1 MNLGGYFPLPRTS
14 NRWAIPSP
22 QPMKFAKLSRI
33 SGFTLIEVMMAATIL
48 LLGIVGMMHAITSG
62 TEMLDT
68 SRKQTLAG
76 QIIQNEIERVRLL
89 KWSEVSS
96 LSANPTTVT
105 LAGVFIAQDKSFSC
119 ERTVADVKN
128 DLRKLT
134 FTVTWKSNTHRVHT
148 RTGETY
154 IGKNGL
160 SVTYQRS

>member
-1 MNLGGYFPLPRTS
+1 
-14 NRWAIPSP
+14 
-22 QPMKFAKLSRI
+22 
-33 SGFTLIEVMMAATIL
+33 MAATIL

-96 LSANPTTVT
+96 LTPSPTTVT

-134 FTVTWKSNTHRVHT
+134 FTVTWKCNTHRVHT